1 MRVAHALKTLP
12 TVSAVFRDGELSYSK
27 VRALVRV
34 ANRAYA
40 SRFLT
45 IRRHP
50 ERGTVSMTVELPL
63 EAGDLIDKALD
74 KARDDNPALEFAGES
89 WSAQQADA
97 LVTMANAYLGGNAGA
112 DSGASENY
120 LVNLH
125 VEQSA
130 LVNGQ
135 GRAGLSPQ
143 TLRGRSPRP
152 TLVGRR

>member
-1 MRVAHALKTLP
+1 MSAKKRVLLVEDEPGLVLTL
-12 TVSAVFRDGELSYSK
+12 TDR
-27 VRALVRV
+27 
-34 ANRAYA
+34 
-40 SRFLT
+40 
-45 IRRHP
+45 
-50 ERGTVSMTVELPL
+50 L
-63 EAGDLIDKALD
+63 EAEGYHVDAVTEGDKALD